1 MLFYLRERENGKK
14 GGKRGRGKE
23 RKGEREK
30 GGRKRRTTA
39 GRRPIDK
46 GRPLK
51 MKPIGCHGTLV
62 FAQVC
67 DDIMSM
73 CVSYCL
79 CIGS

>member
-39 GRRPIDK
+39 GRP
-46 GRPLK
+46 
-51 MKPIGCHGTLV
+51 PIGNGTLISAV
-62 FAQVC
+62 HRTF
-67 DDIMSM
+67 
-73 CVSYCL
+73 
-79 CIGS
+79 